1 MTVHPLTDP
10 LSILRWEEHVDI
22 VWIDGGGEVLATV
35 GHVGASGRNLPSVD
49 LKSCKIGVGGDG
61 GGLPGDV
68 TLIGVWVGSEPVE
81 GASIVRSLGTRGLK
95 GKAKGKGWYSRLPA
109 EISTNNAHV
118 EIVSGPTRSQ
128 AKQARDLIAVD

>member
-1 MTVHPLTDP
+1 MTVHPLTDL

-22 VWIDGGGEVLATV
+22 VWVDGGGEVLVTV
-35 GHVGASGRNLPSVD
+35 GHGGASGLNLPSVD
-49 LKSCKIGVGGDG
+49 LESCKIGVGGDG
-61 GGLPGDV
+61 GGLPGNV

-95 GKAKGKGWYSRLPA
+95 GKAKGKGWYGRLPA